1 MIKVG
6 YLISYDYKM
15 IFSSMS
21 LLYDHVDEIYL
32 AIDKNKLTWSGNAFD
47 LPESFFEDIKRFDT
61 KKKIKLYFD
70 DFYQAHLTP
79 IECDTRERAMLAKK
93 MGKGW
98 LLQIDVDEFIYDFES
113 LAKYLR
119 KKWYLLVFPKATP
132 VVFRANW
139 ITLYKQLEDGFLF
152 IKNNETFPLLTNIPS
167 YEYCRENPKLTNYQT
182 NLQVIHQSWA
192 RTDEEVEMKLKN
204 WSHRKDF
211 NTADY
216 LEFWKSLNSDNYK
229 SFKDF
234 HPVYPKD
241 WDKLHFIE
249 ANTIETFITAYAK
262 ENKQEL
268 IKISWKTF
276 AKKLAKKLAKKVLKK

>member
-21 LLYDHVDEIYL
+21 LLYNHVDEIYL
-32 AIDKNKLTWSGNAFD
+32 AIDKKRLTWSGNLFE
-47 LPESFFEDIKRFDT
+47 LPQSFFEDIQRFDT

-70 DFYQAHLTP
+70 HFYQAHLTP
-79 IECDTRERAMLAKK
+79 IECDTRERTMLAKK

-98 LLQIDVDEFIYDFES
+98 LLQIDVDEYIYNFEI

-119 KKWYLLVFPKATP
+119 RKWYLLVFPKWTP

-152 IKNNETFPLLTNIPS
+152 IKNNETFPLLTNRPS
-167 YEYCRENPKLTNYQT
+167 YEYCRENTKITNYQT

-192 RTDEEVEMKLKN
+192 RTEEEVETKLKN

-216 LEFWKSLNSDNYK
+216 IQFWKSLNSENYK
-229 SFKDF
+229 SFIDF
-234 HPVYPKD
+234 HPIYPKD
-241 WDKLHFIE
+241 WNKLHFIE
-249 ANTIETFITAYAK
+249 ANNIETFINAYAK

-268 IKISWKTF
+268 RNIPVKTF
-276 AKKLAKKLAKKVLKK
+276 AKKLAKKILKRLGW